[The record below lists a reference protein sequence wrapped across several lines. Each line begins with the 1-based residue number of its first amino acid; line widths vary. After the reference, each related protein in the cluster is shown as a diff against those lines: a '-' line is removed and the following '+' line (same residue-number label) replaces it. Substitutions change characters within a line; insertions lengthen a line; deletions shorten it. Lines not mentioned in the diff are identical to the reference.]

1 MKNYLIGASLLAGSL
16 SAPAFA
22 EGFYLSIGGTQQFVQ
37 EVEGDTTISSTK
49 YDLKSDIDSSFGY
62 DIEFGKKIE
71 NWRLGLSYTHTSPKQ
86 ANVTASTGGVGATAS
101 ISPKPT
107 YDVDSI
113 MLNVYR
119 DFPKEGKLS
128 PYVGVGLGSTSI
140 EMQTYTTTIAGTDVA
155 VTDDGRSLFSWDVKA
170 GVTYDLSERADL
182 YGEFSYGST
191 GSFDEDGINY
201 DGIKSAQLGAG
212 VKFKF

>member
-1 MKNYLIGASLLAGSL
+1 MKNYLIGASLLAASV
-16 SAPAFA
+16 SAPSFA
-22 EGFYLSIGGTQQFVQ
+22 EDFYLSIGGTQQFVR
-37 EVEGDTTISSTK
+37 EVEGDVTIGGTK
-49 YDLKSDIDSSFGY
+49 YDLEADIDSSFGY

-86 ANVTASTGGVGATAS
+86 SSVTATTGGVGATAS

-107 YDVDSI
+107 YDVDAI
-113 MLNVYR
+113 MFNVYR
-119 DFPKEGKLS
+119 DFPKDGKFS

-140 EMQTYTTTIAGTDVA
+140 EMQTYTTTVAGTDVT
-155 VTDDGRSLFSWDVKA
+155 VTDDGRSLFTWDVKA
-170 GVTYDLSERADL
+170 GVTYELSEKTDL

-191 GSFDEDGINY
+191 SSFDEDGINY
-201 DGIKSAQLGAG
+201 DGIKSAQIGAG